1 MLLYVINFGKS
12 SIRTMRFLHRQKV
25 HLETKQ
31 KSVVCCPNNESHIP
45 LYHPKLDEIT
55 GRRLKFSRLI
65 ILIKFVLAS
74 GGPNSTFRFSI
85 AMNRVSGWERI
96 QNSCLSRC
104 GKSLTPKCLLSI
116 SHQHFLLMKR
126 QLLSSLPSFKNVPA
140 NCRMMPTWELGG
152 DVIPI
157 NTVLLS

>member
-12 SIRTMRFLHRQKV
+12 NIRTMRFLHRQKV

-31 KSVVCCPNNESHIP
+31 KSVMCCPNNESRIP
-45 LYHPKLDEIT
+45 FYHPKLDETT

-65 ILIKFVLAS
+65 ILIKFALAS

-96 QNSCLSRC
+96 CISMALSRH
-104 GKSLTPKCLLSI
+104 GKSPIPNCLLSI
-116 SHQHFLLMKR
+116 SHQHFLLTER
-126 QLLSSLPSFKNVPA
+126 QLLPSLPISKMSLQTAGWCQAENSGV
-140 NCRMMPTWELGG
+140 TWFL
-152 DVIPI
+152 
-157 NTVLLS
+157 